1 MVRLI
6 VILGLIALAIVGL
19 WILLRKRDAGNPA
32 ATRPPLS
39 DHDEAEDATVPA
51 RLEELDEMR
60 RRGEITE
67 DEYRSRRRH
76 LLGDEE
82 EDEE

>member
-1 MVRLI
+1 MIRLYI
-6 VILGLIALAIVGL
+6 IIGLILLAIVGL
-19 WILLRKRDAGNPA
+19 WVLLRRREDKNLNPGA
-32 ATRPPLS
+32 RRPPMS
-39 DHDEAEDATVPA
+39 DQDEAEDATIPA
-51 RLEELDEMR
+51 RLEELDEML

-82 EDEE
+82 ED